1 MRERKLRDIESGE
14 YKKAIKK
21 LGEEI
26 GVEMDHNLGA
36 RALDAINRT
45 PVRKKD

>member
-1 MRERKLRDIESGE
+1 M
-14 YKKAIKK
+14 IKK

-36 RALDAINRT
+36 RALDAINRS